1 MQSGS
6 REGRHHRGQQ
16 KQKWPSQK
24 SITVSHLTVPRCIQA
39 HTCTHTSTCT
49 YVRPYMRTH
58 LGGSGSV
65 CQHLLHHLSLLLRW
79 FVVHAG
85 LHKTIG
91 SPNLHRLHLELQ
103 RWHCSPLV
111 STLSVRVVLQLILP
125 LLPSLLPLVISV
137 TRLLIVT
144 QVDVYVINIL
154 LSATEVPCR
163 ATTLEATERNT
174 ADPVYAP
181 ICTSLHADPC
191 CFRGS

>member
-1 MQSGS
+1 MQSGG
-6 REGRHHRGQQ
+6 REGRHHSLTPHSSRMHAST
-16 KQKWPSQK
+16 PTTT
-24 SITVSHLTVPRCIQA
+24 SIPTPTPTHPPTHTHTHTEGQA
-39 HTCTHTSTCT
+39 HVRTHA
-49 YVRPYMRTH
+49 RTH

-65 CQHLLHHLSLLLRW
+65 CQHLLHHLRLLLRW

-111 STLSVRVVLQLILP
+111 STLSIRVVLQLVLP

-144 QVDVYVINIL
+144 QVDVYVVNIL
-154 LSATEVPCR
+154 FPATEVPCR
-163 ATTLEATERNT
+163 ATTLEAAERNT
-174 ADPVYAP
+174 ADPVYAHMYKYV
-181 ICTSLHADPC
+181 CRSMML
-191 CFRGS
+191 